1 MTVFVSLYA
10 CTCISSSFLT
20 PLSLSFSPPPLTL
33 LYTFR
38 KSEAVSLDSPGAPP
52 EKKVL
57 LEPSPAVQTLT
68 SSIADVKAVTKEP
81 PAVRKIIKLKRPG
94 RTAPPIV

>member
-1 MTVFVSLYA
+1 MYMYL
-10 CTCISSSFLT
+10 SSSFLT
-20 PLSLSFSPPPLTL
+20 PLSLSLSLPPSL

-68 SSIADVKAVTKEP
+68 SSVADVKAVTKEP

>member
-1 MTVFVSLYA
+1 MNANNFLKGQHVND
-10 CTCISSSFLT
+10 CSF
-20 PLSLSFSPPPLTL
+20 PYLSLSV

-38 KSEAVSLDSPGAPP
+38 KSEVVSSDSAGAPP

-68 SSIADVKAVTKEP
+68 SSVADVKAVTKEP
-81 PAVRKIIKLKRPG
+81 TTVRKIIKLKRPG